1 MKINNLNYQF
11 VNDISENTN
20 NDANLGEK
28 AKGLKEDNSLVDVV
42 GSLNYSLQL
51 PQLNIK
57 RNIEID

>member
-51 PQLNIK
+51 PQLSPEWTEVK
-57 RNIEID
+57 